1 MAQSTQAHGA
11 EANADSFSPLV
22 GVGVVL
28 LIAAIGLFYVKWLPY
43 YQRALTAF
51 ASHSI
56 GPSVLTGGAQHIPQV
71 SLQAAADYALAYGK
85 AIWRA
90 MLLGLVLGSALQ
102 ELMPRAWIAR
112 ALGYPSWR
120 TIAIGGALSIPG
132 MMCTCCAAPVVIS
145 LRTLRA
151 TASSAVAFWLGNTLL
166 NPATLVFL
174 GFVLGWRWASFRL
187 VFGLLMVVGVS
198 YAVNRLGK
206 GDERVA
212 GTELAEPGSFDYRP
226 TFAGWWRGFVKLAG
240 GLIPETVVLVMILGA
255 LRAILFPEH
264 GGVGIDN
271 SLLWIVL
278 MALAGLLFVIPTAG
292 EVPIVQ
298 ALLTAGVG
306 VGPAAALLLTLPP
319 VSLPSLVLVRRV
331 FSLRV
336 ILVIALAV
344 ATIGIAA
351 GIAAEVCIAP

>member
-1 MAQSTQAHGA
+1 MRRSSQASTSQVGTP
-11 EANADSFSPLV
+11 SISPLA
-22 GVGVVL
+22 GVSAVF
-28 LIAAIGLFYVKWLPY
+28 LIAVLGLFYVKWLPY
-43 YQRALTAF
+43 YQRAFTAF

-56 GPSVLTGGAQHIPQV
+56 GPSVLTAGGAHIPQV
-71 SLQAAADYALAYGK
+71 SWQAALDYALAYGK

-102 ELMPRAWIAR
+102 ELMPKAWIAR
-112 ALGYPSWR
+112 ALGYSSWR

-166 NPATLVFL
+166 NPATLVFM

-187 VFGLLMVVGVS
+187 AFGLLMVVGISYVVS
-198 YAVNRLGK
+198 RFGK
-206 GDERVA
+206 ADDPVVSP
-212 GTELAEPGSFDYRP
+212 ELAPPEAFDYRP
-226 TFAGWWRGFVKLAG
+226 TFAGWWRGFVRLAG

-255 LRAILFPEH
+255 LRVLLFPEH
-264 GGVGIDN
+264 GAAGVDN

-278 MALAGLLFVIPTAG
+278 MALAGLVFVIPTAG

-298 ALLTAGVG
+298 ALLSAGIG

-319 VSLPSLVLVRRV
+319 VSLPSLIMVRRV
-331 FSLRV
+331 FSFR
-336 ILVIALAV
+336 VIALIALAAATLGVV
-344 ATIGIAA
+344 AGVT
-351 GIAAEVCIAP
+351 AELLL

>member
-1 MAQSTQAHGA
+1 MRRPQQAVNSQVIAQSI
-11 EANADSFSPLV
+11 SPLA
-22 GVGVVL
+22 GVSVILV
-28 LIAAIGLFYVKWLPY
+28 IAVIGLFYVKWLPY
-43 YQRALTAF
+43 YQRAWSAF

-56 GPSVLTGGAQHIPQV
+56 GASVLTGGGPHIPQV
-71 SLQAAADYALAYGK
+71 SWQAALDYALAYGK

-102 ELMPRAWIAR
+102 ELMPKAWIAR

-120 TIAIGGALSIPG
+120 TIALGGVLSIPG

-174 GFVLGWRWASFRL
+174 GFVLGWRWATFRL
-187 VFGLLMVVGVS
+187 AFGLLMVLGV
-198 YAVNRLGK
+198 AVVVSRFGNA
-206 GDERVA
+206 DDWIA
-212 GTELAEPGSFDYRP
+212 SPELSQPVDYHP
-226 TFAGWWRGFVKLAG
+226 TFTGWWRGLVRLAA

-255 LRAILFPEH
+255 LRALLFPEH
-264 GGVGIDN
+264 GGAGIDN
-271 SLLWIVL
+271 SLLWIAL
-278 MALAGLLFVIPTAG
+278 MALAGLVFVIPTAG

-298 ALLTAGVG
+298 ALLAAGIA

-319 VSLPSLVLVRRV
+319 VSLPSLIMVRRV
-331 FSLRV
+331 FSFRV
-336 ILVIALAV
+336 ILLIALAAV
-344 ATIGIAA
+344 TIGIVA
-351 GIAAEVCIAP
+351 GVAAEVLPLK